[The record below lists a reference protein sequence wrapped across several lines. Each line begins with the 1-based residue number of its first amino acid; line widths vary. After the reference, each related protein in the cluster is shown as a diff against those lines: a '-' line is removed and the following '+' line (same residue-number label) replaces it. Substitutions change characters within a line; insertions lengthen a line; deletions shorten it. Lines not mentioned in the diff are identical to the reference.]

1 VEWVAEDRKK
11 HKSPQERYF
20 HPSLNWQASAKMA
33 NLLDILNERIVLG
46 DGATGTYLYEQGVP
60 LNHCLEEVN
69 ISQASLLER
78 VYREYADAGAQVIET
93 NSFGANRV
101 RLARFGL
108 DHQVTEINWRAAQV
122 ARDAVKGRDVFIGGS
137 VGPLSLRP
145 TDGEFSIDDRRT
157 FFREQI
163 GALLEGGCDLIF
175 LETFTALDELLL
187 ALDVFKSLSKLPVV
201 TSLGVSEEGR
211 LISGESF
218 PEAVKI
224 LRAAGADIVGL
235 NGTAGP
241 QACVHLL
248 SRLDVNE
255 GDLLSVYPSAGK
267 PEFYEGRFNYAASPE
282 YFADTLPRW
291 VEEGARLIGGDYGTR
306 PGHIAA
312 MAAMAREL
320 KPVRVKKFV
329 SLERRPRFEVAEVQ
343 DKSTARQEEVSILDL
358 MKQKTVSIVE
368 LDSPKGLSM
377 DKFLAG
383 AHALKK
389 AGAAAITLAD
399 NSLAILRVSNFAAA
413 IRVREEV
420 GLTSLLHL
428 ACRDRNL
435 LGLQSEVM
443 GLGTLGFRHVLA
455 LTGDPAKVGD
465 HPGATSVYDLNSLGL
480 IKLLAGMNRGV
491 NHVGR
496 ALNGQT
502 KFIIGCAF
510 NPNALN
516 FDSQV
521 KKLESKLA
529 AGAQYVMTQPVFDL
543 ELAQRTVARLK
554 PLGVPI
560 FLGVMPLLSSRNA
573 EFLHNEVPGIKIA
586 EPLRERLRMCADDP
600 AATRIGLE
608 VAREMRDV
616 ALEAFGGVYLITPFL
631 RYDVSVELLG

>member
-1 VEWVAEDRKK
+1 
-11 HKSPQERYF
+11 
-20 HPSLNWQASAKMA
+20 
-33 NLLDILNERIVLG
+33 
-46 DGATGTYLYEQGVP
+46 
-60 LNHCLEEVN
+60 
-69 ISQASLLER
+69 
-78 VYREYADAGAQVIET
+78 
-93 NSFGANRV
+93 
-101 RLARFGL
+101 
-108 DHQVTEINWRAAQV
+108 
-122 ARDAVKGRDVFIGGS
+122 
-137 VGPLSLRP
+137 
-145 TDGEFSIDDRRT
+145 
-157 FFREQI
+157 
-163 GALLEGGCDLIF
+163 
-175 LETFTALDELLL
+175 
-187 ALDVFKSLSKLPVV
+187 
-201 TSLGVSEEGR
+201 
-211 LISGESF
+211 
-218 PEAVKI
+218 
-224 LRAAGADIVGL
+224 
-235 NGTAGP
+235 
-241 QACVHLL
+241 
-248 SRLDVNE
+248 
-255 GDLLSVYPSAGK
+255 
-267 PEFYEGRFNYAASPE
+267 
-282 YFADTLPRW
+282 
-291 VEEGARLIGGDYGTR
+291 
-306 PGHIAA
+306 
-312 MAAMAREL
+312 
-320 KPVRVKKFV
+320 
-329 SLERRPRFEVAEVQ
+329 
-343 DKSTARQEEVSILDL
+343 
-358 MKQKTVSIVE
+358 VSIVE

-383 AHALKK
+383 AKALKA

-435 LGLQSEVM
+435 LGLQSEIM

-496 ALNGQT
+496 PLNGET

-516 FDSQV
+516 FESQV

-543 ELAQRTVARLK
+543 DLARRTVARLK

-586 EPLRERLRMCADDP
+586 EPLRERLRLCSDDQ

-608 VAREMRDV
+608 VAREVRDV

-631 RYDVSVELLG
+631 RYDVSVDLLG

>member
-1 VEWVAEDRKK
+1 
-11 HKSPQERYF
+11 
-20 HPSLNWQASAKMA
+20 MA
-33 NLLDILNERIVLG
+33 NLLTILNERIVIG
-46 DGATGTYLYEQGVP
+46 DGATGTYLYELGVP
-60 LNHCLEEVN
+60 LNHCLEEIN
-69 ISQASLLER
+69 LSQPELLAR
-78 VYREYADAGAQVIET
+78 IYREYAAAGAQVIET

-101 RLARFGL
+101 RLAHFGL
-108 DHQVTEINWRAAQV
+108 DDQVGEVNRRAAEV
-122 ARDAVKGRDVFIGGS
+122 AREALAGTTDVFVGGS

-145 TDGEFSIDDRRT
+145 SDGEFSIDDRKAI
-157 FFREQI
+157 FREQI

-187 ALDVFKSLSKLPVV
+187 ALGVFKELSRIPVV
-201 TSLGVSEEGR
+201 TSLAVSEEGR
-211 LISGESF
+211 LVSGETF

-248 SRLDVNE
+248 SKLAVAKD
-255 GDLLSVYPSAGK
+255 DLLCVYPSAGK

-306 PGHIAA
+306 PEHIAA
-312 MAAMAREL
+312 MAAAARGL
-320 KPVRVKKFV
+320 KPVRVKKAT
-329 SLERRPRFEVAEVQ
+329 VAP
-343 DKSTARQEEVSILDL
+343 ARARVETTQSGTVRAIAAPEEVSILDL
-358 MKQKTVSIVE
+358 LKQKQVSIVE

-383 AHALKK
+383 AKALKE

-413 IRVREEV
+413 VRVREEV

-435 LGLQSEVM
+435 LGLQSEIM

-465 HPGATSVYDLNSLGL
+465 HPGATSVYDLNSVGL
-480 IKLLAGMNRGV
+480 IKLLAAMNRGV

-496 ALNGQT
+496 SLNGRT
-502 KFIIGCAF
+502 NFIIGCAF

-516 FDSQV
+516 FESQV

-529 AGAQYVMTQPVFDL
+529 AGAQYVMTQPVFDV
-543 ELAQRTVARLK
+543 EMAQRTAARLK

-560 FLGVMPLLSSRNA
+560 FLGVMPLMSSRNA

-586 EPLRERLRMCADDP
+586 DPLRERLRHCADDA
-600 AATRIGLE
+600 AATKIGLE
-608 VAREMRDV
+608 VAREIRNV
-616 ALEAFGGVYLITPFL
+616 ALEAFNGVYLITPFL
-631 RYDVSVELLG
+631 RYEVSVELLG

>member
-1 VEWVAEDRKK
+1 
-11 HKSPQERYF
+11 
-20 HPSLNWQASAKMA
+20 MA
-33 NLLDILNERIVLG
+33 NLLDILNERIVIG
-46 DGATGTYLYEQGVP
+46 DGATGTYLYELGVP

-69 ISQASLLER
+69 LTQPALLQR
-78 VYREYADAGAQVIET
+78 LYREYAAAGAQVIET
-93 NSFGANRV
+93 NSFGANRI

-108 DHQVTEINWRAAQV
+108 DDKVTEINRRAAQV
-122 ARDAVKGRDVFIGGS
+122 AREALSGREVFVGGS

-145 TDGEFSIDDRRT
+145 ADGELSVDDRKAL
-157 FFREQI
+157 FREQI
-163 GALLEGGCDLIF
+163 SALLDGGCDLIF

-187 ALDVFKSLSKLPVV
+187 ALGVFQTLSKIPVV
-201 TSLGVSEEGR
+201 TSLAVSEEGR
-211 LISGESF
+211 LVSGQTF
-218 PEAVKI
+218 AQAVQV
-224 LRAAGADIVGL
+224 LREAGANIIGV

-241 QACVHLL
+241 QACIHLL
-248 SRLDVNE
+248 SKVPVNE
-255 GDLLSVYPSAGK
+255 HDLLAVYPSAGK

-306 PGHIAA
+306 PEHIAA
-312 MAAMAREL
+312 MAAVAREL
-320 KPVRVKKFV
+320 KPLRTKKVAVARARVELAESTLPISPVRV
-329 SLERRPRFEVAEVQ
+329 
-343 DKSTARQEEVSILDL
+343 EEVSILEML
-358 MKQKTVSIVE
+358 KQKPVSIVE

-383 AHALKK
+383 AKALKE

-435 LGLQSEVM
+435 LGLQSEIM

-465 HPGATSVYDLNSLGL
+465 HPGATSVYDLNSVGL
-480 IKLLAGMNRGV
+480 IKLLAGMNNGV

-496 ALNGQT
+496 PLNGHT
-502 KFIIGCAF
+502 NFIIGCAF

-543 ELAQRTVARLK
+543 DLARQTVARLK
-554 PLGVPI
+554 PLGVPV

-586 EPLRERLRMCADDP
+586 EPLRERLRQCQDDSV
-600 AATRIGLE
+600 ATKIGLE
-608 VAREMRDV
+608 VAREVRDV
-616 ALEAFGGVYLITPFL
+616 ALEGFNGVYLITPFL
-631 RYDVSVELLG
+631 RYEVSVDLLG

>member
-1 VEWVAEDRKK
+1 
-11 HKSPQERYF
+11 
-20 HPSLNWQASAKMA
+20 MA

-78 VYREYADAGAQVIET
+78 IYREYADAGAQVIET

-108 DHQVTEINWRAAQV
+108 DHQVGEINWRAAQV
-122 ARDAVKGRDVFIGGS
+122 ALDAVKGRDVFVGGS

-163 GALLEGGCDLIF
+163 SALLEGGCHLIF

-187 ALDVFKSLSKLPVV
+187 ALDVFRSLSKLPVV

-211 LISGESF
+211 LISGEAF
-218 PEAVKI
+218 ADAVKI
-224 LRAAGADIVGL
+224 LRAAGADIVGI

-248 SRLDVNE
+248 SRLAVNE
-255 GDLLSVYPSAGK
+255 GELLSVYPSAGK

-312 MAAMAREL
+312 MAAVARQM
-320 KPVRVKKFV
+320 KPVHAKKLASV
-329 SLERRPRFEVAEVQ
+329 TPRTRIEVVEGTTSTGRAE
-343 DKSTARQEEVSILDL
+343 EISILDQ

-413 IRVREEV
+413 IRVRDEV
-420 GLTSLLHL
+420 GLTSLIHL

-435 LGLQSEVM
+435 LGLQSEIM

-465 HPGATSVYDLNSLGL
+465 HPGATSVYDLNSVGL
-480 IKLLAGMNRGV
+480 IKVLAGMNRGV

-496 ALNGQT
+496 PLNGQT
-502 KFIIGCAF
+502 KFLIGCAF
-510 NPNALN
+510 NPNAVN
-516 FDSQV
+516 FDSQI

-543 ELAQRTVARLK
+543 ELARRTVTRLK

-586 EPLRERLRMCADDP
+586 EPLRERLRMSADD
-600 AATRIGLE
+600 ATATRIGLE
-608 VAREMRDV
+608 VAREVRDV
-616 ALEAFGGVYLITPFL
+616 ALEAFNGVYLITPFL
-631 RYDVSVELLG
+631 RYEVSVELLGK

>member
-1 VEWVAEDRKK
+1 
-11 HKSPQERYF
+11 
-20 HPSLNWQASAKMA
+20 MA
-33 NLLDILNERIVLG
+33 NFLDLLNDRIVLG
-46 DGATGTYLYEQGVP
+46 DGATGTYLYELGVP
-60 LNHCLEEVN
+60 LNHCLEEMN
-69 ISQASLLER
+69 LSRPDLLAR
-78 VYREYADAGAQVIET
+78 LYREYADAGAQVIET
-93 NSFGANRV
+93 NTFGANRI
-101 RLARFGL
+101 RLAHFGL
-108 DHQVTEINWRAAQV
+108 DGQVNEINRRAAQV
-122 ARDAVKGRDVFIGGS
+122 AGEAVKGRDIFIGGS
-137 VGPLSLRP
+137 VGPLSPRP
-145 TDGEFSIDDRRT
+145 ADGEFSAHDRQAL
-157 FFREQI
+157 FREQI
-163 GALLEGGCDLIF
+163 SALLEGGCHLIF

-187 ALDVFKSLSKLPVV
+187 ALAVFKSLSNLPVV
-201 TSLGVSEEGR
+201 TSLAVSEEGR
-211 LISGESF
+211 LVSGESF

-224 LRAAGADIVGL
+224 LRAAGANIVGI
-235 NGTAGP
+235 NGTCGP

-248 SRLDVNE
+248 SKLAVQE
-255 GDLLSVYPSAGK
+255 GDLLSVFPSAGK

-306 PGHIAA
+306 PEHIAA
-312 MAAMAREL
+312 MAAVAREL
-320 KPVRVKKFV
+320 KPVRVKKV
-329 SLERRPRFEVAEVQ
+329 SPVASRARLEVTPTPAASSARAE
-343 DKSTARQEEVSILDL
+343 EISILDL
-358 MKQKTVSIVE
+358 LKQKRVSIVE

-383 AHALKK
+383 ARALKE
-389 AGAAAITLAD
+389 AGAAAVTLAD

-435 LGLQSEVM
+435 LGLQSEIM

-496 ALNGQT
+496 PLNGET

-543 ELAQRTVARLK
+543 DLARRTVARLK

-586 EPLRERLRMCADDP
+586 DPLRERLRLCSDDM

-608 VAREMRDV
+608 VAREVRDV

-631 RYDVSVELLG
+631 RYEVSVDLLQ